1 MRAGPGRAAGLGA
14 DFAKL
19 WTANTVSNLGDGV
32 TGVAGP
38 LLMASL
44 TGDPAQ
50 VAGAALARQLPW
62 LLLSLPSG
70 AYVDRLDRRR
80 LLVAVNLLR
89 GAVLAGLAVT
99 VWSGAVTVPLVYAA
113 FFLLGT
119 GETLADNA
127 SFALLPSV
135 VPASELPRANA
146 RLMAGYLVG
155 NQLAAGPLG
164 AWLFVVAAALPF
176 GFDAASFVV
185 AAGLVAALRHRREPA
200 DAVPR
205 ARPRRL
211 RADIAE
217 GVRWLWRQ
225 PTLRLLAVCLGL
237 MNLTGA
243 GTFAIWVLWARERLG
258 AEGVGFGVMVTAYAV
273 GGLLGTML
281 ASRLEVMLG
290 AAALLRGGL
299 VVEALS
305 QLSLAVTRTAW
316 VAGATLVLFGAH
328 AMVWGVVTVSLRQ
341 RIVPGRLRGRVN
353 SVYFLFDI
361 GGAAFGTLLGGLLAR
376 ALGITAP
383 FWVAFAAMA
392 LLAAAAWRRLTPGA
406 LAAPAG

>member
-1 MRAGPGRAAGLGA
+1 MRAGPGRAAGLGG

-19 WTANTVSNLGDGV
+19 WTANAVSNLGDGV
-32 TGVAGP
+32 TRVAAP

-44 TGDPAQ
+44 TGDPAL
-50 VAGAALARQLPW
+50 VAGAVLAQQLPW

-89 GAVLAGLAVT
+89 GAAMAGLAVT
-99 VWSGAVTVPLVYAA
+99 VWGGAVSVPVVYTAL
-113 FFLLGT
+113 FLLGV
-119 GETLADNA
+119 GGTLADNA
-127 SFALLPSV
+127 SFALLPAI
-135 VPASELPRANA
+135 VPADRLARANA
-146 RLMAGYLVG
+146 RLMAGYLVA
-155 NQLAAGPLG
+155 NQLLGGPLG

-185 AAGLVAALRHRREPA
+185 GAGLIAGLRPRPAAVAAP
-200 DAVPR
+200 P
-205 ARPRRL
+205 RPRPL
-211 RADIAE
+211 RVDIAE

-225 PTLRLLAVCLGL
+225 RTLRLLAVCLGL

-258 AEGVGFGVMVTAYAV
+258 VRGVGFGVLVTAYAA

-281 ASRLEVMLG
+281 AGRLEARLG
-290 AAALLRGGL
+290 AAVLLRAGL
-299 VVEALS
+299 VVEALC
-305 QLSLAVTRTAW
+305 QLSLALTRRPL
-316 VAGATLVLFGAH
+316 VAGVTLVLFGAH

-341 RIVPGRLRGRVN
+341 RVVPDRLRGRVN
-353 SVYFLFDI
+353 SVYFLFDL
-361 GGAAFGTLLGGLLAR
+361 GGAALGTLAGGLLAR

-383 FWVAFAAMA
+383 FWLAFAAMA
-392 LLAAAAWRRLTPGA
+392 LLAAAAWRRLTPAA